1 MVSNNNAIPA
11 CYQTEVIHPNPIWQ
25 SDNVLKYELP
35 ILAFQIGFCVLLS
48 RFFFFIYRPFHLP
61 RLVSQLSVGFILV
74 QVVGKF
80 ERLYFF
86 IFPVTGVL
94 NIEVL
99 SHIGI
104 IYYAFLSGLEMNLNV
119 ILHVKMKNLSIA
131 VSGIIFPLVMGPAL
145 YTLHR
150 NFYDMGDGSKLEKST
165 MSAYVLWTLVL
176 TVTGFPVLAHS
187 LSELKLLYTGLGEAA
202 LTTAMLSDTYAWVLF
217 TLFVPFSING
227 KGAIYSVVSTIIFIF
242 ICIFVV
248 RPIIVKVIDR
258 KTERDE
264 WDNNKLLFV
273 VMGLLIC
280 SHITDVLGTHAVVGA
295 FVYGLILPHG
305 KFADLVVSI
314 SDDFAGGFLAPLFFS
329 GTGMRLMVITIFKQ
343 QNWPLTLMIIIVL
356 CSIKILS
363 TMFATFFFGM
373 RSRDGF
379 ALGLLLNTKGAI
391 ALIMLNIAWDR
402 SIITV
407 PTYAVLTSSVLLMT
421 IVVSPLINAIYKSRK
436 RFEQNKLKTI
446 QKLRFDAE
454 LRILA
459 CVHNSR
465 QATGITS
472 LLESF
477 NVTRLSPMHVFAL
490 HLVELVGSA
499 AALVAAYMEKSSG
512 SIGTQNLTKSQEEQE
527 NIDNTFEAFGEAYDA
542 IRVQTLNVVSAYA
555 TIHEDIY
562 NSANDKRTSL
572 TILPFHK
579 QLSSEGVLETISVV
593 YRDINLNV
601 MQNAPCSVGIFV
613 DRDFGSISKMNFRIC
628 VIFVGGPDDREALAV
643 AWRMAGHPGIR
654 LSVVR
659 MLLFDDAAKID
670 TSDHTEAQGVL
681 SDVMNNDKQKELDDE
696 YVYSFRLKA
705 VNNDDSIS
713 YSEVD
718 VHSGED
724 IPTIL
729 NELNTFGY
737 DLYIVGHG
745 NCRNL
750 RVFSNLL
757 EWCDC
762 PELGVIGDILA
773 SNNFVSRSSVL
784 VVQQYGHGGMVFG
797 KQSNHVTTNNDGFE
811 RV

>member
-1 MVSNNNAIPA
+1 
-11 CYQTEVIHPNPIWQ
+11 
-25 SDNVLKYELP
+25 
-35 ILAFQIGFCVLLS
+35 
-48 RFFFFIYRPFHLP
+48 
-61 RLVSQLSVGFILV
+61 
-74 QVVGKF
+74 
-80 ERLYFF
+80 
-86 IFPVTGVL
+86 
-94 NIEVL
+94 
-99 SHIGI
+99 
-104 IYYAFLSGLEMNLNV
+104 
-119 ILHVKMKNLSIA
+119 
-131 VSGIIFPLVMGPAL
+131 
-145 YTLHR
+145 
-150 NFYDMGDGSKLEKST
+150 MGDGSKLEKST